1 MAKINIKREQKYQA
15 KKDFC
20 HWHNLHTIIIII
32 ENNMKRK
39 RESLMACTMAC
50 TMALQ
55 PDLHIIAVMLATFAA
70 VTGPTDFA
78 HMRNT

>member
-1 MAKINIKREQKYQA
+1 M
-15 KKDFC
+15 
-20 HWHNLHTIIIII
+20 III

-78 HMRNT
+78 HMGNT